1 MSSPGTESPL
11 PRERGYFVISPGEQI
26 SNKGLCGADVI
37 KRKQMISMASGFP
50 SGTSGKE
57 LAFQCR
63 RPRDVSLIPGSGSSP
78 GGGHSNPLQYSCLEN
93 PKRWTL
99 VGYCSPGHKEWD
111 TTEATQHTL
120 MTSLSIP
127 LLFST
132 GISVISRGQHCKSQA
147 FTVDKWNLLDFP
159 ENFNFFGKVTLNV
172 CPSG

>member
-1 MSSPGTESPL
+1 MSSPGIESPL

-78 GGGHSNPLQYSCLEN
+78 GGGKGNPLQYSCLEN
-93 PKRWTL
+93 PMERGTWQPIVHRVSKSWAM
-99 VGYCSPGHKEWD
+99 
-111 TTEATQHTL
+111 TEHAHT
-120 MTSLSIP
+120 
-127 LLFST
+127 
-132 GISVISRGQHCKSQA
+132 
-147 FTVDKWNLLDFP
+147 FP
-159 ENFNFFGKVTLNV
+159 
-172 CPSG
+172 